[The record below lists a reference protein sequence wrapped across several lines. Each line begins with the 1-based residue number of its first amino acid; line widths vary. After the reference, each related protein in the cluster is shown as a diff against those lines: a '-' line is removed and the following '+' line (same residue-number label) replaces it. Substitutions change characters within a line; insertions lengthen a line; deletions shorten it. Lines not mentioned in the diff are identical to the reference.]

1 MGNGVWAAGTTV
13 LALILCGCTITE
25 PPPFDPREMQRVEE
39 TQSQRVR
46 SRAMYPLPTTMQS
59 YGGGQPSTRRSATPS
74 EVVRLPLREIMQ
86 RAAAN
91 SLEVRVAGYDPA
103 VAATRVVEDQAH
115 FDLTFFTNVKYD
127 KQFDRTAGTV
137 IPNPF
142 TPQTNNITINVENN
156 NIYTVESGIKQ
167 NLPSGGQIQ
176 ISYQTQ
182 QSDYS
187 PIRFIRNN
195 YWDQQLKFQITQPLL
210 RQFGYAVNNARITI
224 GRNDQR
230 ISMLDYR
237 KALEDNTN
245 ELEKDYWQ
253 LYEAQ
258 DEVNV
263 QEELL
268 VRTRELAR
276 VLWEQYRNGGKA
288 THVEASQG
296 DVAVSQHEATLVRAR
311 ARVQDISDDIK
322 RRMNDPDPALAVAGP
337 VEILA
342 GDAPVTQPFEFELED
357 QIDTAMLNRLEL
369 GQQQI
374 RVSSSDIARQ
384 VALNGLYPK
393 LDIVASAALQGLS
406 AKFGDAVS
414 DQFSNGHGI
423 YSIGLNLEIP
433 LGNREALA
441 VVRRAQLQQMQ
452 AMVAYRNLIA
462 QVSED
467 VTVAVREVQ
476 TTWEEMRHTREA
488 RLFQEDVLKG
498 LNQRRLSGVQPLD
511 PEFVRLSLDEINL
524 LGEAHRLEATA
535 ISKYNIALG
544 QLEKAKGT
552 ILRYNNILMAEDED
566 VWNLPGASHKS
577 R

>member
-1 MGNGVWAAGTTV
+1 MGNGVWAAGIMV
-13 LALILCGCTITE
+13 LGLILSGCTITE

-59 YGGGQPSTRRSATPS
+59 YGGQPSTRRSATPS
-74 EVVRLPLREIMQ
+74 QVVRLPLREIMQ

-115 FDLTFFTNVKYD
+115 FDLTFFTNLKYD
-127 KQFDRTAGTV
+127 KQFDRTPGTV

-187 PIRFIRNN
+187 PIRYIRNN

-322 RRMNDPDPALAVAGP
+322 RRMNDSDPALAIAGP
-337 VEILA
+337 AEILA

-357 QIDTAMLNRLEL
+357 QIETAMLNRLEL

-406 AKFGDAVS
+406 AKFNDAVS
-414 DQFSNGHGI
+414 DQFGNGHGI

-433 LGNREALA
+433 LGNREAWA

-467 VTVAVREVQ
+467 VTVAVREVH

-488 RLFQEDVLKG
+488 RLYQEDVLKG

-552 ILRYNNILMAEDED
+552 ILRYNNILMAEDEYP
-566 VWNLPGASHKS
+566 WNLPNGWHK
-577 R
+577 